1 MTRYSL
7 YIVELEPNSIPY
19 YIAVIGCMIP
29 MHDAPIKTFRS
40 FFEKMVM
47 DTVI

>member
-1 MTRYSL
+1 MTTYSL

-29 MHDAPIKTFRS
+29 MIRDVP
-40 FFEKMVM
+40 
-47 DTVI
+47 DTVLPDTG